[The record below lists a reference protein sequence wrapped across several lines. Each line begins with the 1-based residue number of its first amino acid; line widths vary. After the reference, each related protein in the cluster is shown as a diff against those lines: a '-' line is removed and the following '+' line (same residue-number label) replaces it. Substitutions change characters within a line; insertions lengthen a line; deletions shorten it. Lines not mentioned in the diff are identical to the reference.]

1 MNHLN
6 QDYLESLYAQFK
18 ILPDSVGIEWKR
30 FFEGVELSKDLSTTG
45 AGVSEKELHVYNLI
59 SAYRNYGHFE
69 ADLDPLTNM
78 PSPSDQLHLTK
89 FNLSEKDLEN
99 LSAAEIMEVNVP
111 TGIPLVYELDPNLKV
126 IQKKYLE

>member
-18 ILPDSVGIEWKR
+18 ISPDSVGIEWKR
-30 FFEGVELSKDLSTTG
+30 FFEGVEFSKDLSTTSTDI
-45 AGVSEKELHVYNLI
+45 SEKELYVYNLI

-78 PSPSDQLHLTK
+78 PSPSDQLR
-89 FNLSEKDLEN
+89 
-99 LSAAEIMEVNVP
+99 P
-111 TGIPLVYELDPNLKV
+111 TPVHR
-126 IQKKYLE
+126 